1 MILGFPSGQLSARN
15 DSVPRYSLLNTLLGI
30 AAEIDRAHHPGV
42 PSPGWPGIERRAVLR
57 GAASIAGAALLPRL
71 PALAAAEARV
81 AVVGAGLAGLTAA
94 HDLFKAGLKPTVY
107 EGSTR
112 VGGRCYTI
120 RSFPNQVAEHGGE
133 FIDST
138 HDAIRGLAAALELQ
152 LDDLLAAEPKN
163 STSLYAFGGG
173 YSVAQ
178 AQKDYAALYPL
189 IQDQAKQI
197 GDFSYKESNLFARTL
212 DHITLAEWVTRYVP
226 GGRASKLGQ
235 LIENA
240 ITEEYA
246 ADATAVSG
254 LTPAPLFAPNTRT
267 GFNLYYPGSDQRYH
281 VRGGNDQ
288 IPRLLGEKLGDAVQT
303 GAALVAVG
311 RLPDS
316 RIRLALNRDSRI
328 IEAAYDRVILA
339 LPFSILNQLDT
350 SKAGFRPLKRRA
362 IATLGMGSSTKFQL
376 RFRERVWLAAGCAGE
391 IRLQSDLFQTTW
403 DVTRAQ
409 SGDSGILNFWSG
421 GRQAERSAAL
431 DPVDLAQ
438 SCLAEAERLLP
449 GLTAAW
455 TGEMTRDAWRDNP
468 WSLGSYSYQPLGY
481 ATALSGIEA
490 EPEGNCFFAGEHTA
504 RQSGYLN
511 AAVETGQRA
520 AKEVLASLK

>member
-1 MILGFPSGQLSARN
+1 MTRARN
-15 DSVPRYSLLNTLLGI
+15 PGMPRSSLLNALLNI
-30 AAEIDRAHHPGV
+30 AAEIDRAHRAARP
-42 PSPGWPGIERRAVLR
+42 PSSGPRIARRAVLH
-57 GAASIAGAALLPRL
+57 GAASIAGATLLPRL

-94 HDLFKAGLKPTVY
+94 HELSKAGLKSIVY
-107 EGSTR
+107 EGNTR
-112 VGGRCYTI
+112 LGGRCYTI
-120 RSFPNQVAEHGGE
+120 RSFPNEIAEHGGE

-138 HDAIRGLAAALELQ
+138 HDAIRGLAAALDLQ
-152 LDDLLAAEPKN
+152 LGDLLAAEPKN
-163 STSLYAFGGG
+163 ATSLYAFGNG
-173 YSVAQ
+173 YSFAQ

-189 IQDQAKQI
+189 IQEQAKRI
-197 GDFSYKESNLFARTL
+197 GDFSYKQSNFFARAL
-212 DHITLAEWVTRYVP
+212 DRITLAEWVARYVP

-246 ADATAVSG
+246 ADATTLSG

-281 VRGGNDQ
+281 VRNGNDQ
-288 IPRLLGEKLGDAVQT
+288 IPRLLGERLGDAVQT
-303 GAALVAVG
+303 GTALLAVA
-311 RLPDS
+311 RLPDG
-316 RIRLALNRDSRI
+316 RIRLALNRDSQM
-328 IEAAYDRVILA
+328 IEATYDRVILA
-339 LPFSILNQLDT
+339 LPFSILRQLDT
-350 SKAGFRPLKRRA
+350 TQAGFRPLKRRA
-362 IATLGMGSSTKFQL
+362 IATLGIGASTKFQL
-376 RFRERVWLAAGCAGE
+376 RFRERVWWAAGCSGE
-391 IRLQSDLFQTTW
+391 IRLRSDLFQTTW
-403 DVTRAQ
+403 DVTRGQ

-421 GRQAERSAAL
+421 GRQAERSGAL
-431 DPVDLAQ
+431 DPVDLAR
-438 SCLAEAERLLP
+438 SCLAEAEKLLP

-455 TGEMTRDAWRDNP
+455 TGEMTRDAWLGNP

-504 RQSGYLN
+504 VQSGYLN